1 MYLTPRPQQINI
13 RKYSNKIEEAL
24 LGQKV
29 VGIPGDAEKRPNGD
43 IIWRDVLTPGF
54 IEEGNNGVDYP
65 FLNGSNYVYT
75 NKHLF
80 VRRQDPDESIT
91 IFNEKTVEPI
101 IVC

>member
-1 MYLTPRPQQINI
+1 M
-13 RKYSNKIEEAL
+13 
-24 LGQKV
+24 

-75 NKHLF
+75 NKHIF
-80 VRRQDPDESIT
+80 VRRQIAPIP
-91 IFNEKTVEPI
+91 IFEKRVEPI